1 MLDDYL
7 QILFN
12 KNEFQRKK
20 YEKFADQRNET
31 YIKRA
36 NEFFLGFDK
45 YLALRQRTR
54 EEAVDSYLK
63 LCSDMVLEQIKFMK
77 TGNYSLSNQS
87 TAFDSIY
94 NNEER
99 MATYMEGLA
108 LSQFFWESHYRI
120 FDFFLTEIAT
130 AGKHVKNYLEIGPG
144 HGLYLAHAINNFEQS
159 EIVALDISKT
169 SLKLAKEMV
178 GIFTS
183 SVTDT
188 KYVIENVEKYTPD
201 ELFDFIT
208 MAEVI
213 EHLDD
218 PKNVLI
224 KIRNMLS
231 EEGVAF
237 LTTCVNCPAIDHI
250 YLFSDVKEIQ
260 SMFKECGLEILRE
273 KILPVEKLP
282 MVEIM
287 SKKICINYAAT
298 VRAKN
303 D

>member
-1 MLDDYL
+1 MLDAYL

-12 KNEFQRKK
+12 RNEFQRKK

-99 MATYMEGLA
+99 MATYIECLA

-120 FDFFLTEIAT
+120 FDFFLAEIAT

-159 EIVALDISKT
+159 E
-169 SLKLAKEMV
+169 
-178 GIFTS
+178 
-183 SVTDT
+183 T
-188 KYVIENVEKYTPD
+188 K
-201 ELFDFIT
+201 
-208 MAEVI
+208 
-213 EHLDD
+213 
-218 PKNVLI
+218 
-224 KIRNMLS
+224 S
-231 EEGVAF
+231 E
-237 LTTCVNCPAIDHI
+237 II
-250 YLFSDVKEIQ
+250 I
-260 SMFKECGLEILRE
+260 I
-273 KILPVEKLP
+273 
-282 MVEIM
+282 
-287 SKKICINYAAT
+287 
-298 VRAKN
+298 
-303 D
+303 